1 MKRQTKK
8 LKLRRKENGMNR
20 QLIEKKMA
28 SGRGGRAAKG
38 RGNILLSR

>member
-20 QLIEKKMA
+20 QLIEKKMT
-28 SGRGGRAAKG
+28 SGREGRAAKG
-38 RGNILLSR
+38 GGNILAQ

>member
-20 QLIEKKMA
+20 QLIERKMT
-28 SGRGGRAAKG
+28 SGREGRVAKEG
-38 RGNILLSR
+38 GNILLSR